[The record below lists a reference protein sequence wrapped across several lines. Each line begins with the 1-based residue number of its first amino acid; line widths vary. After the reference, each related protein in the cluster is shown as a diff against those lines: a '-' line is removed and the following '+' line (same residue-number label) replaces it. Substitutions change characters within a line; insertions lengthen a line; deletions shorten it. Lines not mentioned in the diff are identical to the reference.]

1 MANNISKE
9 EHSPPVKFSR
19 KYIMGRC
26 SLKQVTQQA
35 VTCPNLTIET
45 LKQEAK
51 YVQSQPE
58 RRYST
63 VSIVN
68 FEQINVGWESC
79 SINCIGTCSRSRAH
93 IFLQRA

>member
-45 LKQEAK
+45 LKQEPK
-51 YVQSQPE
+51 YVQS
-58 RRYST
+58 
-63 VSIVN
+63 
-68 FEQINVGWESC
+68 
-79 SINCIGTCSRSRAH
+79 
-93 IFLQRA
+93 